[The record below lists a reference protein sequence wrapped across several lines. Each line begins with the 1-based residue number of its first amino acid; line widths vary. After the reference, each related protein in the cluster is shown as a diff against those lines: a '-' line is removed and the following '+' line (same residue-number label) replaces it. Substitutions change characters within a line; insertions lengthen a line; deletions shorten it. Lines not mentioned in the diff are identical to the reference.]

1 MNENQNK
8 NIWYAV
14 IVVSLIII
22 LATRK
27 KRKDIEILVKG
38 EYTVPPNVANRADA
52 LHSFERRKSDGFGGR
67 MTTKIREAMLS
78 LYQQGINP
86 DVQDIKIIIDSTKY
100 KVNWE
105 AKVVPSKD
113 GKAYVGL
120 STVGSAGAGYTGSK
134 GDIGYTGSKG
144 DIGYTGS
151 IPAAITATSLALGG
165 ATLGTHN
172 LAVSGTTQLNTGGTT
187 VRDNAILNR

>member
-86 DVQDIKIIIDSTKY
+86 DVQDIKIIVDSTKY

-120 STVGSAGAGYTGSK
+120 STVGSAGAGADTRANNQIAGMKKWVSGAEDYT
-134 GDIGYTGSKG
+134 
-144 DIGYTGS
+144 
-151 IPAAITATSLALGG
+151 LALDFVNPKGVYIRQYFYKY
-165 ATLGTHN
+165 TKPKDFPFLK
-172 LAVSGTTQLNTGGTT
+172 
-187 VRDNAILNR
+187 

>member
-1 MNENQNK
+1 MNQNQNK

-27 KRKDIEILVKG
+27 KRKDMEILVKG
-38 EYTVPPNVANRADA
+38 EYIVPSNVANRADA

-78 LYQQGINP
+78 LYKQGINP
-86 DVQDIKIIIDSTKY
+86 DVQDIKIVVDSTKY
-100 KVNWE
+100 KVTWE

-120 STVGSAGAGYTGSK
+120 STVGSAGAGADSRAK
-134 GDIGYTGSKG
+134 NQ
-144 DIGYTGS
+144 
-151 IPAAITATSLALGG
+151 IPALKKWVPGAEDYTLALDFVNPKGVYIRQYFYKY
-165 ATLGTHN
+165 TKPK
-172 LAVSGTTQLNTGGTT
+172 
-187 VRDNAILNR
+187 DFPFFK